1 MKQMKPISRVA
12 QLREEAGL
20 TQLELSQLLEVTE
33 NTVANWEKGRSGLEW
48 IERVIKLC
56 KIFDC
61 TPEDLIE
68 YVPDNDSVGKKK
80 GRSLEELRRLV
91 NTHDPVRTGTTEQ
104 NIHVQR

>member
-1 MKQMKPISRVA
+1 MNRMKPVSRIA
-12 QLREEAGL
+12 QLREETGL

-61 TPEDLIE
+61 VVEDLIE
-68 YVPDNDSVGKKK
+68 YVPDTDPMEKKK

-91 NTHDPVRTGTTEQ
+91 NTHEPARTTVNKQ
-104 NIHVQR
+104 SIHQR